1 MEITGKNIYDLL
13 VARGYGDVITETVL
27 TEVINDINEQTV
39 FEKKML
45 VKEKNDIVLK
55 AIEILKV
62 NNIEKINVCN
72 FGIYYQMEL
81 AGQRISVSNSLL
93 CDLDDDLNND
103 DLYEEV
109 FHELYGLLNFI
120 DEKYISDV
128 LKYSIDGQNT
138 LVLTHD
144 GFTCEEFDL

>member
-45 VKEKNDIVLK
+45 EKEKNDRVLK

-62 NNIEKINVCN
+62 NNIKKLEICR
-72 FGIYYQMEL
+72 FGIYYQYEV
-81 AGQRISVSNSLL
+81 AGEKIDTYVLDDS
-93 CDLDDDLNND
+93 DLDEDVYN
-103 DLYEEV
+103 
-109 FHELYGLLNFI
+109 ELYDLLKFI
-120 DEKYISDV
+120 DEYYIYNTLGYD
-128 LKYSIDGQNT
+128 DEGQNT

-144 GFTCEEFDL
+144 GFIVENFRI